1 MVVGV
6 VVAGLDAVAGA
17 CVPAA
22 PRPCSPGTL
31 PSTGR
36 HERETR
42 ECQVPPPIAKSTQ
55 YYTLKT
61 SYKAVVAFHGSARQA
76 AEAVDFACY
85 VQLIPAL
92 PSAIASTSHTDAPAS
107 HCHGPN
113 ASGSIR

>member
-1 MVVGV
+1 MRTRRTALVLPWHSPKHGEARERNEGV
-6 VVAGLDAVAGA
+6 
-17 CVPAA
+17 
-22 PRPCSPGTL
+22 PGVT
-31 PSTGR
+31 THR
-36 HERETR
+36 QKH
-42 ECQVPPPIAKSTQ
+42 
-55 YYTLKT
+55 
-61 SYKAVVAFHGSARQA
+61 AVVAFRGSARQA